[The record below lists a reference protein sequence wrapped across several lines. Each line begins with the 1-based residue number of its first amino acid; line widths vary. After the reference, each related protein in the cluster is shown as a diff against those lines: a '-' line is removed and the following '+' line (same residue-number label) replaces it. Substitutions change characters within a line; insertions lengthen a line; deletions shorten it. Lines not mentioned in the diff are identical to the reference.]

1 MKNGSASVGK
11 SLLRRAAPSLT
22 RQPRRAIPAAANA
35 GRVVVN
41 GGWYYDTE
49 MTSQKKR
56 KSVMRQVMIVTGG
69 SQGIGEAIARLAAAR
84 GYAVALTYQSNQ
96 AMAEAVVAGIEAAG
110 GQAVAIHAEMADEAS
125 ILALYRTVD
134 DKFGPVTAV
143 VNNAGTPGTMG
154 RIDTVTTHTLDHVLA
169 VNVRAPFLMIRE
181 AVARMAIDRGGA
193 GGGIVNISSRA
204 AELGGAGE
212 WIHYAASKGALDS
225 LTIGA
230 AKELAARGIR
240 VNAVSPGL
248 IQTDLHARAGL
259 PDRLT
264 RMVGGV
270 PMGRVGSTEEV
281 ATAVLWLLSPE
292 ASYITGVIVPIS
304 GGR

>member
-1 MKNGSASVGK
+1 MV
-11 SLLRRAAPSLT
+11 REV
-22 RQPRRAIPAAANA
+22 I
-35 GRVVVN
+35 
-41 GGWYYDTE
+41 
-49 MTSQKKR
+49 
-56 KSVMRQVMIVTGG
+56 IVTGG
-69 SQGIGEAIARLAAAR
+69 SQGIGEAVARLAAAR
-84 GYAVALTYQSNQ
+84 GYAVALTNQSNQ
-96 AMAEAVVAGIEAAG
+96 ALADAVVADIAAAG
-110 GQAVAIHAEMADEAS
+110 GKAIAVQAEMADEAS
-125 ILALYRTVD
+125 ILSLYRTVD
-134 DKFGPVTAV
+134 ETLGPVTAL
-143 VNNAGTPGTMG
+143 VNNAGTPGPMG
-154 RIDTVTTHTLDHVLA
+154 KIDTVTAAILDTVLA

-181 AVARMAIDRGGA
+181 AVARMATDRGGA
-193 GGGIVNISSRA
+193 GGSIVNISSRA

-212 WIHYAASKGALDS
+212 WIHYAASKGAVDS

-230 AKELAARGIR
+230 SKELATRGIR

-264 RMVGGV
+264 KLVGGV

-292 ASYITGVIVPIS
+292 ASYITGVTVPIS

>member
-1 MKNGSASVGK
+1 M
-11 SLLRRAAPSLT
+11 
-22 RQPRRAIPAAANA
+22 QP
-35 GRVVVN
+35 
-41 GGWYYDTE
+41 
-49 MTSQKKR
+49 
-56 KSVMRQVMIVTGG
+56 VMIVTGG
-69 SQGIGEAIARLAAAR
+69 SQGIGEAVGRLAAKR
-84 GYAVALTYQSNQ
+84 GYAVALTYQSNE
-96 AMAEAVVAGIEAAG
+96 AMARAVVADIVAAG
-110 GQAVAIHAEMADEAS
+110 GRAIAVRAEMADEDS

-134 DKFGPVTAV
+134 AELGPITAL
-143 VNNAGTPGTMG
+143 VNNAGTPGPMG
-154 RIDTVTTHTLDHVLA
+154 KIDTVTTEILDAVLG

-181 AVARMAIDRGGA
+181 AVARMATDRGGA
-193 GGGIVNISSRA
+193 GGAIVNVSSRA

-225 LTIGA
+225 LTVGA
-230 AKELAARGIR
+230 SKELAQRGIR

-264 RMVGGV
+264 KLVSGV
-270 PMGRVGSTEEV
+270 PMARVGSTHEV

>member
-1 MKNGSASVGK
+1 M
-11 SLLRRAAPSLT
+11 
-22 RQPRRAIPAAANA
+22 Q
-35 GRVVVN
+35 
-41 GGWYYDTE
+41 
-49 MTSQKKR
+49 
-56 KSVMRQVMIVTGG
+56 QVMIVTGG
-69 SQGIGEAIARLAAAR
+69 SQGIGEAVARLAAAR
-84 GYAVALTYQSNQ
+84 GYAVALTYQSNK
-96 AMAEAVVAGIEAAG
+96 ALADKVIADIAAAG
-110 GQAVAIHAEMADEAS
+110 GKAIAIRAEMADEAS
-125 ILALYRTVD
+125 ILALYRQVD
-134 DKFGPVTAV
+134 ETLGTVTAL
-143 VNNAGTPGTMG
+143 VNNAGTPGPMG
-154 RIDTVTTHTLDHVLA
+154 KIDTVTTQTLDTVLA

-181 AVARMAIDRGGA
+181 AAARMATDKGGA
-193 GGGIVNISSRA
+193 GGAIVNISSRA

-230 AKELAARGIR
+230 SKELAGRGIR

-270 PMGRVGSTEEV
+270 PMGRVGGTEEV

-292 ASYITGVIVPIS
+292 ASYITGVILPIS

>member
-1 MKNGSASVGK
+1 M
-11 SLLRRAAPSLT
+11 
-22 RQPRRAIPAAANA
+22 Q
-35 GRVVVN
+35 
-41 GGWYYDTE
+41 E
-49 MTSQKKR
+49 
-56 KSVMRQVMIVTGG
+56 VMIVTGG
-69 SQGIGEAIARLAAAR
+69 SQGIGEAVARLGAAR
-84 GYAVALTYQSNQ
+84 GYAVALTYQSNKT
-96 AMAEAVVAGIEAAG
+96 MADAVVASIEAAG
-110 GQAVAIHAEMADEAS
+110 GKAIAVQAEMADEAA

-134 DKFGPVTAV
+134 EKLGPVTAL
-143 VNNAGTPGTMG
+143 VNNAGTPGPMG
-154 RIDTVTTHTLDHVLA
+154 KIDTVTTATLDTVLA

-181 AVARMAIDRGGA
+181 AAARMATDCGGA
-193 GGGIVNISSRA
+193 GGAIVNISSRA

-225 LTIGA
+225 LTVGA
-230 AKELAARGIR
+230 SKELAMRGIR

-264 RMVGGV
+264 KLVGGV

-281 ATAVLWLLSPE
+281 ANAVLWLLSPE

>member
-1 MKNGSASVGK
+1 
-11 SLLRRAAPSLT
+11 
-22 RQPRRAIPAAANA
+22 
-35 GRVVVN
+35 
-41 GGWYYDTE
+41 
-49 MTSQKKR
+49 
-56 KSVMRQVMIVTGG
+56 MRQVMIVTGG
-69 SQGIGEAIARLAAAR
+69 SQGIGEAVARLAATR
-84 GYAVALTYQSNQ
+84 GYAVALTYRSNQ
-96 AMAEAVVAGIEAAG
+96 GLADAVVADIEEG
-110 GQAVAIHAEMADEAS
+110 GGTAVAIRAEMADEAS

-134 DKFGPVTAV
+134 EKLGPVTAL
-143 VNNAGTPGTMG
+143 VNNAGTPGSMG
-154 RIDTVTTHTLDHVLA
+154 KIDTVTTAMLDTVLA

-181 AVARMAIDRGGA
+181 AVARMATDRGGA
-193 GGGIVNISSRA
+193 GGAIVNISSRA

-212 WIHYAASKGALDS
+212 WIHYASSKGALDS

-230 AKELAARGIR
+230 SRELAMRGIR

-264 RMVGGV
+264 RLVAGV

>member
-1 MKNGSASVGK
+1 M
-11 SLLRRAAPSLT
+11 
-22 RQPRRAIPAAANA
+22 Q
-35 GRVVVN
+35 
-41 GGWYYDTE
+41 
-49 MTSQKKR
+49 
-56 KSVMRQVMIVTGG
+56 QVMIVTGG
-69 SQGIGEAIARLAAAR
+69 SQGIGEAVARLGAKR

-96 AMAEAVVAGIEAAG
+96 ALADRVAADIVAAG
-110 GQAVAIHAEMADEAS
+110 GRALAVRAEMADEAS

-134 DKFGPVTAV
+134 EKLGTVTAL
-143 VNNAGTPGTMG
+143 VNNAGTPGPMG
-154 RIDTVTTHTLDHVLA
+154 RIDAVTSDVLDTVLA

-181 AVARMAIDRGGA
+181 AVARMATDRGGP
-193 GGGIVNISSRA
+193 GGAIVNVSSRA

-225 LTIGA
+225 LTVGA
-230 AKELAARGIR
+230 ARELATRGIR

-264 RMVGGV
+264 RLVGGV
-270 PMGRVGSTEEV
+270 PMGRVGTTEEV
-281 ATAVLWLLSPE
+281 ANAVLWLLSPE
-292 ASYITGVIVPIS
+292 ASYITGINVPIS